1 MDNNTAYAYLSELED
16 DLNEKISELD
26 SAVSYVDE
34 KVREKAILIKDR
46 AISVLNNVKEKS
58 ADLDKVITDEDE
70 LYTAVETIRSKAD
83 SLFNDAIQ
91 KISGLQA
98 DVADAVG
105 DETKDDIEELIDD
118 GKETYQDFGSIETIE
133 TKKKVEVARSEVTE
147 KALEV
152 LKDWLKPGE
161 VQK

>member
-26 SAVSYVDE
+26 SAVSYADE

-118 GKETYQDFGSIETIE
+118 GKETYQDFGSIETIG

>member
-26 SAVSYVDE
+26 SAVSYADE

-58 ADLDKVITDEDE
+58 ADLNEVITDEVE
-70 LYTAVETIRSKAD
+70 LYTAVETIRAKAD
-83 SLFNDAIQ
+83 SLYNEAMQ
-91 KISGLQA
+91 KIRDLQV
-98 DVADAVG
+98 DVADAVS

-118 GKETYQDFGSIETIE
+118 SKETYQDFGSRESIKTE
-133 TKKKVEVARSEVTE
+133 KKVEVARSEVTE